1 MVDQKSRSFIF
12 QLLNEI
18 KFIVNLYLYIVL
30 EGEIEFEIIVLIKIW
45 DVELN
50 VVNDVEKLIEEG
62 FNFGDLYVVCDLF
75 LQLIF

>member
-1 MVDQKSRSFIF
+1 M
-12 QLLNEI
+12 
-18 KFIVNLYLYIVL
+18 L

-75 LQLIF
+75 L